1 VRTRIVIGMLIG
13 YMFSAEESLVRV
25 RRSWPAFQD
34 GGPAHCENLTFTR
47 ANRRST
53 IKINVLGLV
62 RLGAVDPNIRTSLYN
77 LLFYKE
83 TAAL

>member
-1 VRTRIVIGMLIG
+1 MRGMNDNSISACEWDAERTG
-13 YMFSAEESLVRV
+13 
-25 RRSWPAFQD
+25 
-34 GGPAHCENLTFTR
+34 NLTFTG